1 MTHAQC
7 SLYCINI
14 RTYIQY
20 ILHGCSATQLY
31 VLKFIVSIFSQNY
44 VCIYM
49 YVCKKSTRIVSMC
62 LQVGVYLCI
71 QYCYLHSLKG
81 SVTGEKNSDPEPVLG
96 GSHG

>member
-1 MTHAQC
+1 MTHNVVC
-7 SLYCINI
+7 TVLIYVHTYSTYC
-14 RTYIQY
+14 TDVQ
-20 ILHGCSATQLY
+20 QLNY
-31 VLKFIVSIFSQNY
+31 VLRFIVSIFSQNY

-81 SVTGEKNSDPEPVLG
+81 SVTGKKNSDPEPVLG